1 LTRPLYRIAVKSQ
14 FSSAHSLKGYDGAC
28 ERVHGHNWLI
38 RVIVRADTLNEV
50 GMSIDFKDISS
61 ILNRITG
68 ELDHRNL
75 DTVEAFK
82 EINPTAENLASYIYR
97 QMKENLPAGISL
109 EQVEVSETDKYS
121 VSYSE

>member
-1 LTRPLYRIAVKSQ
+1 LTKPLYKIAVTSH

-38 RVIVRADTLNEV
+38 RVIVLADTLNEI
-50 GMSIDFKDISS
+50 GMSIDFKDIST
-61 ILNRITG
+61 ILNQITG
-68 ELDHRNL
+68 KLDHRNL
-75 DTVEAFK
+75 DTVEVFK

-97 QMKENLPAGISL
+97 EVKENLPAGISL
-109 EQVEVSETDKYS
+109 EEVEVSETDKYS